1 MNKLILEKS
10 LRICIFSEKCWVMN
24 TPLKQKNTIAPIIV
38 LVSGLVSAFVIAP
51 ITGQDAIEKEY
62 RWNFSKWEETEKK
75 VQNNVVNWF
84 KPSEIETFT
93 KDFDNVKTLYKNAK
107 TLYEQ
112 KKKSY
117 SVIGL
122 QDIYTEMQIFRN
134 NEYYFTNKYNTL
146 ISLKEKT
153 KKEIEG
159 ITTQQKM
166 LASNV
171 ESLKGKIKESP
182 FEERHKKALLD
193 CLAVFGVSNN
203 KIDNSLQLINEF
215 YLPNYEGKSAVSQQ
229 VLITNATIAE
239 IESKRMMGSYEYTN
253 NLFVGFAN
261 APTTVPNL
269 ITASSTNINQIKTEM
284 SSPSQPKML
293 ASGSPAMKKTD
304 SLLKICT
311 SLLPQAQQKA
321 TSKEYIDALF
331 ILEKMSH
338 SETFLVNEYNSQKE
352 SYNNFIA
359 QYNAIDKDL
368 KATKS
373 ASISSSDRSSYDRLS
388 NEAFLAQQLAWQY
401 AMAGNWV
408 YAQNQLK
415 ESSTK
420 SDRVYNLAFK
430 KPSTRSY
437 SSSGGSYSNNSGSK
451 NYGSG
456 SSYSSSKSSGGSS
469 SNKSSSGNSYS
480 SSSKK
485 SDSRSWSSSSSS
497 SSKKSS
503 SSSSSSRRSDSRSW
517 GSSSR
522 KKR

>member
-1 MNKLILEKS
+1 MNHS
-10 LRICIFSEKCWVMN
+10 
-24 TPLKQKNTIAPIIV
+24 LKQKSIITPIIV

-51 ITGQDAIEKEY
+51 ITGQDALEKLY
-62 RWNFSKWEETEKK
+62 RWDFSRWEEREKDIQK
-75 VQNNVVNWF
+75 NVINWF
-84 KPSEIETFT
+84 KPSEIEAFT
-93 KDFDNVKTLYKNAK
+93 KDFENVKSSYKNAK

-117 SVIGL
+117 SAMEL
-122 QDIYTEMQIFRN
+122 QDAYTEMQVFKSSEYSFNSRYN
-134 NEYYFTNKYNTL
+134 NL
-146 ISLKEKT
+146 INLKEKT

-159 ITTQQKM
+159 ITAQQKM

-171 ESLKGKIKESP
+171 ESLRGKIKESP

-193 CLAVFGVSNN
+193 CLGVFGTSNN
-203 KIDNSLQLINEF
+203 KIDNSLQLISEF
-215 YLPNYEGKSAVSQQ
+215 YSPNYESKSAVSQY
-229 VLITNATIAE
+229 VLITNTAIAE
-239 IESKRMMGSYEYTN
+239 TESKRMMGSYEYTN
-253 NLFVGFAN
+253 NLLVGFAN

-269 ITASSTNINQIKTEM
+269 ISTSSTNINQIKTEM
-284 SSPSQPKML
+284 SSPSQPRVL
-293 ASGSPAMKKTD
+293 VSGSPAMKKTD
-304 SLLKICT
+304 SLLKIC
-311 SLLPQAQQKA
+311 SNLLPQAQQKA
-321 TSKEYIDALF
+321 NNKEYIDALF
-331 ILEKMSH
+331 VLEKMSPTE
-338 SETFLVNEYNSQKE
+338 SFLTNEYNTQKE

-430 KPSTRSY
+430 KPSTRTY
-437 SSSGGSYSNNSGSK
+437 SSSSSSSGSK

-456 SSYSSSKSSGGSS
+456 NSYSSSKSSGGSS
-469 SNKSSSGNSYS
+469 SNKSSSGSSYS

-503 SSSSSSRRSDSRSW
+503 SSSSSSSSRRSDSRSW
-517 GSSSR
+517 GSSSK